1 MRDAVSS
8 ERVGTP
14 ALGVMTNR
22 FVSAAELM
30 AKVLG
35 APDYKFAVIDHPV
48 SSASDTELANKAKQ
62 AVELIDELIIHP

>member
-1 MRDAVSS
+1 MHDAVSS

-48 SSASDTELANKAKQ
+48 SSASDTELANKAEQ
-62 AVELIDELIIHP
+62 AVELIDKLILRP

>member
-1 MRDAVSS
+1 MHDAVSC
-8 ERVGTP
+8 ERAGTP

-48 SSASDTELANKAKQ
+48 SSASDTELANKAEQ
-62 AVELIDELIIHP
+62 AVELIDELILRP

>member
-1 MRDAVSS
+1 LHDAVSS

-48 SSASDTELANKAKQ
+48 SSASDTELANKAER
-62 AVELIDELIIHP
+62 AVELIDELILCP

>member
-1 MRDAVSS
+1 MHDAVSS
-8 ERVGTP
+8 ERAGTP

-48 SSASDTELANKAKQ
+48 SSASDTELANKAER
-62 AVELIDELIIHP
+62 AVELIDELILCP

>member
-1 MRDAVSS
+1 LHDAVSS

-48 SSASDTELANKAKQ
+48 SSASDTELANKAER
-62 AVELIDELIIHP
+62 AVELIDELILRP

>member
-48 SSASDTELANKAKQ
+48 SSASDTELANKAER
-62 AVELIDELIIHP
+62 AVELIDELILRP